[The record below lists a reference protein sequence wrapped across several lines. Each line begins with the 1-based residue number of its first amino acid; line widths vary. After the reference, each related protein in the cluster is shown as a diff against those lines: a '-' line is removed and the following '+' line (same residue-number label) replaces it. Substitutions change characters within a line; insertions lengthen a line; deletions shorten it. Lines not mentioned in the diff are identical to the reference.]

1 MVSVPPSSWAF
12 WRARSSAA
20 RTNVMESSGS
30 LTRSRI
36 LPRSIH
42 ICLAPQ
48 CDDVLNYLLEQKIP
62 IRGRYNKHRYDKT
75 GWFTLFGRGGL
86 RRGFAPTKTSQVY
99 GGGRGETWRRAR
111 SGLAEQPEIQHCPVS
126 EETTRLYLAP
136 DVRSR
141 IGESATVWS
150 VADRPGST
158 ASGRSQGDPRKG
170 SGGQGGT
177 KQASTAF

>member
-1 MVSVPPSSWAF
+1 
-12 WRARSSAA
+12 
-20 RTNVMESSGS
+20 MESSGS